1 MAVHNRLNNID
12 NTTSESL
19 LKCNVYFN
27 TFYTTYLSFI
37 LNILLADTV
46 IHTQNLISYYSE
58 LVCFLYIERQRQRQ
72 V

>member
-46 IHTQNLISYYSE
+46 IHTLISYYFE